1 MVKART
7 AAKKLV
13 LSSTLVALVVAL
25 SPIYFVWGPTKALP
39 WQHMVNVI
47 AGIVL
52 GPLWAAAVAFLA
64 GTIRIVLGTGTI
76 FAYPGGIPGGL
87 VVGLTYSLLSKI
99 SKRRKAVL
107 AISSLTEPLGTCG
120 LGGTIT
126 WYLLDPLLGGV
137 FRAKFG
143 VFLYFAAGWLASSVI
158 GAALGLLIVLSLEKL
173 SMLGGSGWAG
183 SRFS

>member
-13 LSSTLVALVVAL
+13 LSSMLVALVVAL

-39 WQHMVNVI
+39 WQHIVNVI

-76 FAYPGGIPGGL
+76 FAYPGGIPSGL
-87 VVGLTYSLLSKI
+87 VVGLTYSLLSKTGDLFAH
-99 SKRRKAVL
+99 R
-107 AISSLTEPLGTCG
+107 
-120 LGGTIT
+120 
-126 WYLLDPLLGGV
+126 
-137 FRAKFG
+137 
-143 VFLYFAAGWLASSVI
+143 AAGDLRARWNNNMVPSGPAPGRSFQ
-158 GAALGLLIVLSLEKL
+158 GQARGLPVLC
-173 SMLGGSGWAG
+173 
-183 SRFS
+183 R